1 LYHGTFD
8 NTKFADAA
16 STLGD
21 VITSKKYSLATGTDY
36 EELFEIEGENGPES
50 VFEIQYTSV
59 EAATWAC
66 ISCSQGTYF
75 VKFNGPRDLSDD
87 IFENGW
93 GFCLPSVELYDL
105 FDAADKRRDIT
116 FYDMRQKNDNE
127 YGLTRDHTGL
137 ANRKYMPRKLPK
149 RAGSDPLN
157 YDNNYRAIRY
167 ADVLL
172 MAAEAEAQSGGA
184 NAEDYLNQVR
194 ARAYGDN
201 SQDYTSSE
209 GSLLE
214 AIYSERRKELAGE
227 GHRFFDLVRTN
238 KAAAAIDGFK
248 SGQNELFPIPLIELK
263 LADAVERW
271 GQNPGY

>member
-1 LYHGTFD
+1 LSGGGSDYNESREHTGFYT
-8 NTKFADAA
+8 
-16 STLGD
+16 
-21 VITSKKYSLATGTDY
+21 KKYLVHAD
-36 EELFEIEGENGPES
+36 N
-50 VFEIQYTSV
+50 
-59 EAATWAC
+59 
-66 ISCSQGTYF
+66 
-75 VKFNGPRDLSDD
+75 
-87 IFENGW
+87 
-93 GFCLPSVELYDL
+93 
-105 FDAADKRRDIT
+105 DADR
-116 FYDMRQKNDNE
+116 N
-127 YGLTRDHTGL
+127 
-137 ANRKYMPRKLPK
+137 
-149 RAGSDPLN
+149 GSDPLN
-157 YDNNYRAIRY
+157 FDNNYRAIRY

-172 MAAEAEAQSGGA
+172 MAAEAEAQSGGS

-201 SQDYTSSE
+201 SKDYTSSE

-214 AIYSERRKELAGE
+214 AIYAERRKELAGE